1 MMPDRFALL
10 DPVTNLSAVTATGA
24 GSGIDARRSTG
35 STWQI
40 TAASVTAGGT
50 VKIQGSVDN
59 SNWYDI
65 NTVSVSASGN
75 QRSLVDEPHPF
86 IRANV
91 TARTDGTYTVKC
103 ALWEGPR

>member
-10 DPVTNLSAVTATGA
+10 DPVTNLSAVVTTGA

-40 TAASVTAGGT
+40 SASGVTTGGT

-59 SNWYDI
+59 TNWYDV
-65 NTVSVSASGN
+65 NTISVGATGV
-75 QRSLVDEPHPF
+75 QRSIVDEPHPF
-86 IRANV
+86 IRANLS
-91 TARTDGTYTVKC
+91 ARTDGTYTVKC